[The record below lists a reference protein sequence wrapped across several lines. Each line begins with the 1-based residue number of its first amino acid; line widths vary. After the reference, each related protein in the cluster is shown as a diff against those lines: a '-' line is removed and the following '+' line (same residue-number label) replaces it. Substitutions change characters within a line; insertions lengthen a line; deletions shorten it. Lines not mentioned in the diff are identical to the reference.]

1 MEQFTPYLI
10 LTISAL
16 VFAGFFSGM
25 EIAFVS
31 SNKVKT
37 EIDIKKGGL
46 LSQILNIF
54 YAHRETFISTMLVGQ
69 NIVHVVYGIGIAWLL
84 GRPANPDTGQTAG
97 PLVLWLGENNDFLVL
112 LMQTIISTII
122 VLIMGEFLPKT
133 TFRIN
138 PNRSLRIFAV
148 PLLFLYLIL
157 YPISQFTSWLSMALM
172 KLFGIKNEKKEIGL
186 ISVGELDDY
195 LQENIDKSED
205 ENREVEREVKIFENA
220 LDFSDTRLRDCMIPR
235 NEIVGVDIA
244 ETSREELSQL
254 FTKSGLSKIV
264 VYHDDID
271 NVLGFIQVSE
281 MFKPDV
287 NWKDQIKP
295 VIIAPETM
303 LAKKMMQNL
312 LKEKKSMA
320 IVVDEFGGTAG
331 MVTLE
336 DLVEEIF
343 GDIEDEHDRRKLI
356 ARKTGENTY
365 ELSGR
370 MEIERINEMFDLDLP
385 ESDDYQTIAG
395 YIVNRLEVIPNQ
407 GEKHDIDQFTINIT
421 KKTGA
426 RLELI
431 TLTVNPTNNDNKTTN

>member
-1 MEQFTPYLI
+1 MAPFIPYLV

-16 VFAGFFSGM
+16 VLGGFFSGM

-31 SNKVKT
+31 SNKVKA
-37 EIDIKKGGL
+37 EIDIKKGGMI
-46 LSQILNIF
+46 SQILNIF
-54 YAHRETFISTMLVGQ
+54 YTHRETFISTMLVGN

-84 GRPANPDTGQTAG
+84 KE
-97 PLVLWLGENNDFLVL
+97 PLDKWLGGNDTLVL
-112 LMQTIISTII
+112 LVQTLISTAI
-122 VLIMGEFLPKT
+122 VLIMSEFLPKNI
-133 TFRIN
+133 FRIN

-157 YPISQFTSWLSMALM
+157 YPISQFTSWLSMVLM
-172 KLFGIKNEKKEIGL
+172 KLCGIKNEKKEIRL

-205 ENREVEREVKIFENA
+205 ENREVEREVKLFENA

-235 NEIVGVDIA
+235 NEIVGIDIA
-244 ETSREELSQL
+244 ETSREELSAL
-254 FTKSGLSKIV
+254 FTRSGLSKIV

-331 MVTLE
+331 MVTRN
-336 DLVEEIF
+336 F
-343 GDIEDEHDRRKLI
+343 WRH
-356 ARKTGENTY
+356 
-365 ELSGR
+365 
-370 MEIERINEMFDLDLP
+370 
-385 ESDDYQTIAG
+385 
-395 YIVNRLEVIPNQ
+395 
-407 GEKHDIDQFTINIT
+407 
-421 KKTGA
+421 
-426 RLELI
+426 
-431 TLTVNPTNNDNKTTN
+431 

>member
-1 MEQFTPYLI
+1 MDQFIPYLV
-10 LTISAL
+10 LTIVAL
-16 VFAGFFSGM
+16 VFSAFFSGM
-25 EIAFVS
+25 EIAFIS
-31 SNKVKT
+31 QNKVRA

-46 LSQILNIF
+46 VSQILNIF
-54 YAHRETFISTMLVGQ
+54 YAHRETFISTMLVGN
-69 NIVHVVYGIGIAWLL
+69 NIVNVIYGIGIAWLL
-84 GRPANPDTGQTAG
+84 KS
-97 PLVLWLGENNDFLVL
+97 PLENWLGGNEALVL
-112 LMQTIISTII
+112 LVQTLISTAI
-122 VLIMGEFLPKT
+122 VLVMSEFLPKT
-133 TFRIN
+133 IFRID

-148 PLLFLYLIL
+148 PLLMLYLLL
-157 YPISQFTSWLSMALM
+157 YPISQFTSWLSALLM
-172 KLFGIKNEKKEIGL
+172 RVFGIKNEKKEIRL

-205 ENREVEREVKIFENA
+205 ENREVEREVKLFENA

-244 ETSREELSQL
+244 ETTREELSAL
-254 FTKSGLSKIV
+254 FTRSGLSKLV

-281 MFKPDV
+281 MFRPASV

-295 VIIAPETM
+295 VIMAPETM

-343 GDIEDEHDRRKLI
+343 GDIEDEHDRRKLV
-356 ARKTGENTY
+356 ARRTGDNTY
-365 ELSGR
+365 EFSGR

-407 GEKHDIDQFTINIT
+407 GEEHNIDNFTIHIN

-431 TLTVNPTNNDNKTTN
+431 TLTVNASASQDDNS

>member
-1 MEQFTPYLI
+1 MTSFVEPLIPYLI
-10 LTISAL
+10 LTITAL
-16 VFAGFFSGM
+16 VFSGFFSGM
-25 EIAFVS
+25 EIAFIS
-31 SNKVKT
+31 SNKVKV

-46 LSQILNIF
+46 VSQILNIF

-84 GRPANPDTGQTAG
+84 KE
-97 PLVLWLGENNDFLVL
+97 PLESWLGDNQALVL
-112 LMQTIISTII
+112 LVQTIISTII
-122 VLIMGEFLPKT
+122 VLVMGEFIPKT

-138 PNRSLRIFAV
+138 PNKSLRIFAV
-148 PLLFLYLIL
+148 PLLMLYLIL
-157 YPISQFTSWLSMALM
+157 YPISKFTSWLSMVLM
-172 KLFGIKNEKKEIGL
+172 RLFGIKNEKDEIRL

-195 LQENIDKSED
+195 LQENIDKIED
-205 ENREVEREVKIFENA
+205 ENKEVEREVKLFENA

-244 ETSREELSQL
+244 ETSREELSAL
-254 FTKSGLSKIV
+254 FTRSGLSKLV

-281 MFKPDV
+281 MFKPADV

-295 VIIAPETM
+295 VIVAPETM

-331 MVTLE
+331 MITLE

-343 GDIEDEHDRRKLI
+343 GDIEDEHDRRKLV
-356 ARKTGENTY
+356 ARKTGENSY
-365 ELSGR
+365 EFSGR
-370 MEIERINEMFDLDLP
+370 MEIERINEQFDLDLP

-395 YIVNRLEVIPNQ
+395 YIVNRLEMIPNQ
-407 GEKHDIDQFTINIT
+407 GEEHIIDRFTVAIA
-421 KKTGA
+421 KKNGA

-431 TLTVNPTNNDNKTTN
+431 TLKVNSEPEDEKE

>member
-1 MEQFTPYLI
+1 MIF
-10 LTISAL
+10 SA
-16 VFAGFFSGM
+16 FFSGM

-31 SNKVKT
+31 SNKVKA
-37 EIDIKKGGL
+37 EIDIKKGGIV
-46 LSQILNIF
+46 SQILNIF
-54 YAHRETFISTMLVGQ
+54 YTHRETFISTMLVGN

-84 GRPANPDTGQTAG
+84 KT
-97 PLVLWLGENNDFLVL
+97 PLEEWLGKDNDALILLV
-112 LMQTIISTII
+112 QTIISTAI
-122 VLIMGEFLPKT
+122 VLVMAEFLPKT

-148 PLLFLYLIL
+148 PLLFLYLLL
-157 YPISQFTSWLSMALM
+157 YPISQFISWLSGALM
-172 KLFGIKNEKKEIGL
+172 RLCGIKNEKNEIRL

-244 ETSREELSQL
+244 ETSREELSKL
-254 FTKSGLSKIV
+254 FTRSGLSKIV

-271 NVLGFIQVSE
+271 NVIGFIQVSE

-343 GDIEDEHDRRKLI
+343 GDIEDEHDRRTLV
-356 ARKTGENTY
+356 ARKTGENTD
-365 ELSGR
+365 EFTGR
-370 MEIERINEMFDLDLP
+370 MEIERIN
-385 ESDDYQTIAG
+385 
-395 YIVNRLEVIPNQ
+395 
-407 GEKHDIDQFTINIT
+407 
-421 KKTGA
+421 
-426 RLELI
+426 
-431 TLTVNPTNNDNKTTN
+431 

>member
-1 MEQFTPYLI
+1 
-10 LTISAL
+10 
-16 VFAGFFSGM
+16 M

-46 LSQILNIF
+46 VSQILNIF
-54 YAHRETFISTMLVGQ
+54 YAHRETFISTMLVGN
-69 NIVHVVYGIGIAWLL
+69 NIVHVIYGIGIAWLL
-84 GRPANPDTGQTAG
+84 KT
-97 PLVLWLGENNDFLVL
+97 PLERWLGADNEALILLV
-112 LMQTIISTII
+112 QTIISTAI
-122 VLIMGEFLPKT
+122 VVVMSEFLPKNI
-133 TFRIN
+133 FRIN
-138 PNRSLRIFAV
+138 PNRSLRVFAV
-148 PLLFLYLIL
+148 PLLFLYLLL
-157 YPISQFTSWLSMALM
+157 YPISQFTSWLSSVLM
-172 KLFGIKNEKKEIGL
+172 RLFGIKNEKKEIRL

-205 ENREVEREVKIFENA
+205 ENKEVEREVKIFENA

-254 FTKSGLSKIV
+254 FTKSGLSKLV

-281 MFKPDV
+281 LFKPDV

-407 GEKHDIDQFTINIT
+407 GEEHTIDQFTVNIT
-421 KKTGA
+421 KKSGA

-431 TLTVNPTNNDNKTTN
+431 TLTVNPTNSENNN

>member
-1 MEQFTPYLI
+1 M
-10 LTISAL
+10 TIAAL
-16 VFAGFFSGM
+16 VFSAFFSGM

-31 SNKVKT
+31 SNKVRA

-46 LSQILNIF
+46 ISQILNIF
-54 YAHRETFISTMLVGQ
+54 YAHRETFISTMLVGN
-69 NIVHVVYGIGIAWLL
+69 NIVNVIYGIGIAWLL
-84 GRPANPDTGQTAG
+84 KE
-97 PLVLWLGENNDFLVL
+97 PLEAWIGNDNDALVL
-112 LMQTIISTII
+112 LVQTIISTAI
-122 VLIMGEFLPKT
+122 VLVMSEFLPKT
-133 TFRIN
+133 VFRMN
-138 PNRSLRIFAV
+138 PNRSLPFFAV
-148 PLLFLYLIL
+148 PLLLLYLLL
-157 YPISQFTSWLSMALM
+157 YPISQFTSWLSMVLM
-172 KLFGIKNEKKEIGL
+172 RVFGIKNEKKEIRL

-195 LQENIDKSED
+195 LQETIDKSED
-205 ENREVEREVKIFENA
+205 ENREVEREVKLFENA

-244 ETSREELSQL
+244 ETSREQLIKL
-254 FTKSGLSKIV
+254 FTRSGLSKLV

-271 NVLGFIQVSE
+271 NVIGFIQVSE
-281 MFKPDV
+281 MFKAGV
-287 NWKDQIKP
+287 NWKDKIKP

-331 MVTLE
+331 MITLE

-370 MEIERINEMFDLDLP
+370 LEIERVNELFDLDIP

-395 YIVNRLEVIPNQ
+395 FIVTNLEVIPNQ
-407 GEKHDIDQFTINIT
+407 GEEHTIGNYTIHIN

-431 TLTVNPTNNDNKTTN
+431 TLTVNTPHEEQED

>member
-1 MEQFTPYLI
+1 
-10 LTISAL
+10 
-16 VFAGFFSGM
+16 M

-31 SNKVKT
+31 SNKVKA

-46 LSQILNIF
+46 VSQILNIF
-54 YAHRETFISTMLVGQ
+54 YTHRETFISTMLVGN

-84 GRPANPDTGQTAG
+84 KD
-97 PLVLWLGENNDFLVL
+97 PLDRWLNGNEALVL
-112 LMQTIISTII
+112 LVQTIISTAI
-122 VLIMGEFLPKT
+122 VLVMSEFLPKT

-157 YPISQFTSWLSMALM
+157 YPISQFISWLSTVLM
-172 KLFGIKNEKKEIGL
+172 KLFGIKNEKKEIRL

-244 ETSREELSQL
+244 ETRREELIEL
-254 FTKSGLSKIV
+254 FSRSGLSKLV

-281 MFKPDV
+281 MFKPADV

-343 GDIEDEHDRRKLI
+343 GDIEDEHDRRKLV
-356 ARKTGENTY
+356 ARKTGDNTY
-365 ELSGR
+365 EFSGR

-395 YIVNRLEVIPNQ
+395 YIVNRLEMIPNQ
-407 GEKHDIDQFTINIT
+407 GEEHTIDNYKIRIS
-421 KKTGA
+421 KKNGA

-431 TLTVNPTNNDNKTTN
+431 SLTNNTPIQEKE

>member
-1 MEQFTPYLI
+1 MF
-10 LTISAL
+10 SA
-16 VFAGFFSGM
+16 FFSGM
-25 EIAFVS
+25 EIAFIS
-31 SNKVKT
+31 SNKVKV

-46 LSQILNIF
+46 VSQILNIF

-69 NIVHVVYGIGIAWLL
+69 NIVHVIYGIGIAWLL
-84 GRPANPDTGQTAG
+84 KE
-97 PLVLWLGENNDFLVL
+97 PLESWLGDNEALVL
-112 LMQTIISTII
+112 LVQTIISTLI
-122 VLIMGEFLPKT
+122 VLVMGEFLPKT

-138 PNRSLRIFAV
+138 PNTSLRIFAV
-148 PLLFLYLIL
+148 PLLMLYLIL
-157 YPISQFTSWLSMALM
+157 YPISKFISWLSMVLM
-172 KLFGIKNEKKEIGL
+172 RLFGIKNEKDEIRL

-195 LQENIDKSED
+195 LQETIDKSED
-205 ENREVEREVKIFENA
+205 ENREVEREVKLFENA

-244 ETSREELSQL
+244 ETDRQELVKIFSR
-254 FTKSGLSKIV
+254 SGLSKLV

-271 NVLGFIQVSE
+271 NVIGFIQVSE
-281 MFKPDV
+281 MFKSADV

-343 GDIEDEHDRRKLI
+343 GDIEDEHDRRKLV
-356 ARKTGENTY
+356 ARKTGDNTY
-365 ELSGR
+365 EFSGR
-370 MEIERINEMFDLDLP
+370 MEIERINELFDLDLP
-385 ESDDYQTIAG
+385 ENDDYQTIAG

-407 GEKHDIDQFTINIT
+407 GEEHNIDNFTIKIN
-421 KKTGA
+421 KKNGA

-431 TLTVNPTNNDNKTTN
+431 TVIVNDTASNDND

>member
-16 VFAGFFSGM
+16 VLAGFFSGM

-46 LSQILNIF
+46 VSQILNIF

-84 GRPANPDTGQTAG
+84 KE
-97 PLVLWLGENNDFLVL
+97 PLEGWLGADNEALILLV
-112 LMQTIISTII
+112 QTLISTAI
-122 VLIMGEFLPKT
+122 VLIMGEFIPKM

-138 PNRSLRIFAV
+138 PNRSLKIFAV

-172 KLFGIKNEKKEIGL
+172 KMFGLKNEKKEIRL

-244 ETSREELSQL
+244 DTTREELSQL
-254 FTKSGLSKIV
+254 FTKSGLSKLV

-281 MFKPDV
+281 LFKPDV

-407 GEKHDIDQFTINIT
+407 GEKHNIDQFTVNIT
-421 KKTGA
+421 KKSGA

-431 TLTVNPTNNDNKTTN
+431 TLTVNPNDNDNNN

>member
-1 MEQFTPYLI
+1 LELFTSYLI
-10 LTISAL
+10 LTIAAL
-16 VFAGFFSGM
+16 VFSGFFSGM

-31 SNKVKT
+31 SNKVKA
-37 EIDIKKGGL
+37 EIDIKKGGMI
-46 LSQILNIF
+46 SQILNIF
-54 YAHRETFISTMLVGQ
+54 YANRETFISTLLVGN
-69 NIVHVVYGIGIAWLL
+69 NIVNVVYGIGIAWLL
-84 GRPANPDTGQTAG
+84 KE
-97 PLVLWLGENNDFLVL
+97 PLDAWLGGNEALVL
-112 LMQTIISTII
+112 LVQTIISTAI
-122 VLIMGEFLPKT
+122 VLVMSEFLPKT
-133 TFRIN
+133 IFRIN
-138 PNRSLRIFAV
+138 PNSSLRFFAV
-148 PLLFLYLIL
+148 PLLLLYLIL
-157 YPISQFTSWLSMALM
+157 YPISKFTSWLSMVLM
-172 KLFGIKNEKKEIGL
+172 RLFGIKNEKKEIRL
-186 ISVGELDDY
+186 ISVNELDDY
-195 LQENIDKSED
+195 LQQTIDKTED
-205 ENREVEREVKIFENA
+205 ENREVEREVKLFENA

-235 NEIVGVDIA
+235 NEIVAVDIA
-244 ETSREELSQL
+244 DTSREQLSKL
-254 FTKSGLSKIV
+254 FTRSGLSKLV

-281 MFKPDV
+281 MFKPDI

-303 LAKKMMQNL
+303 LAKKIMQNL

-343 GDIEDEHDRRKLI
+343 GDIEDEHDRRKLV

-370 MEIERINEMFDLDLP
+370 MEIVRINELFDIDLP

-395 YIVNRLEVIPNQ
+395 FIVTNLEVIPNQ
-407 GEKHDIDQFTINIT
+407 GEEHNIDRFTIHIN

-426 RLELI
+426 RIELV
-431 TLTVNPTNNDNKTTN
+431 TLTVNPTAEKEQQ

>member
-1 MEQFTPYLI
+1 M
-10 LTISAL
+10 
-16 VFAGFFSGM
+16 
-25 EIAFVS
+25 
-31 SNKVKT
+31 
-37 EIDIKKGGL
+37 
-46 LSQILNIF
+46 
-54 YAHRETFISTMLVGQ
+54 
-69 NIVHVVYGIGIAWLL
+69 
-84 GRPANPDTGQTAG
+84 
-97 PLVLWLGENNDFLVL
+97 
-112 LMQTIISTII
+112 
-122 VLIMGEFLPKT
+122 
-133 TFRIN
+133 
-138 PNRSLRIFAV
+138 
-148 PLLFLYLIL
+148 
-157 YPISQFTSWLSMALM
+157 
-172 KLFGIKNEKKEIGL
+172 
-186 ISVGELDDY
+186 
-195 LQENIDKSED
+195 
-205 ENREVEREVKIFENA
+205 
-220 LDFSDTRLRDCMIPR
+220 
-235 NEIVGVDIA
+235 GVDIA
-244 ETSREELSQL
+244 ETTREELSQL
-254 FTKSGLSKIV
+254 FTKSGLSKLV

-281 MFKPDV
+281 LFKPDV

-407 GEKHDIDQFTINIT
+407 GEKHNIDQFTVNIT
-421 KKTGA
+421 KKSGA

-431 TLTVNPTNNDNKTTN
+431 TLTVNPNDSDNNN

>member
-1 MEQFTPYLI
+1 MEGLIPYLI
-10 LTISAL
+10 LTITAL
-16 VFAGFFSGM
+16 VFSAFFSGM

-31 SNKVKT
+31 SNKVKA
-37 EIDIKKGGL
+37 EIDIKKGGIV
-46 LSQILNIF
+46 SQILNIF
-54 YAHRETFISTMLVGQ
+54 YTHRETFISTMLVGN
-69 NIVHVVYGIGIAWLL
+69 NIVNVVYGIGIAWLL
-84 GRPANPDTGQTAG
+84 KE
-97 PLVLWLGENNDFLVL
+97 PLESWLGNDNEATVL
-112 LMQTIISTII
+112 LVQTIISTAI
-122 VLIMGEFLPKT
+122 VLVMSEFLPKT
-133 TFRIN
+133 AFRIN
-138 PNRSLRIFAV
+138 PNRSLRLFAV
-148 PLLFLYLIL
+148 PLLFLYLLL
-157 YPISQFTSWLSMALM
+157 YPIAQFTSWLSSALM
-172 KLFGIKNEKKEIGL
+172 RLCGIKNEKKEIRL

-205 ENREVEREVKIFENA
+205 ENREVEREVKLFENA

-244 ETSREELSQL
+244 ETDRQELVKIFSR
-254 FTKSGLSKIV
+254 SGLSKLV

-271 NVLGFIQVSE
+271 NVIGFIQVSE
-281 MFKPDV
+281 MFKSADV

-343 GDIEDEHDRRKLI
+343 GDIEDEHDRRKLV

-365 ELSGR
+365 EFSGR
-370 MEIERINEMFDLDLP
+370 MEIERINELFDLDLP
-385 ESDDYQTIAG
+385 ENDDYQTIAG

-407 GEKHDIDQFTINIT
+407 GEEHNIDNFTIKIN
-421 KKTGA
+421 KKNGA

-431 TLTVNPTNNDNKTTN
+431 TVIVNDTASNDND

>member
-1 MEQFTPYLI
+1 MDQFIPYLV
-10 LTISAL
+10 LTIVAL
-16 VFAGFFSGM
+16 VFSAFFSGM
-25 EIAFVS
+25 EIAFIS
-31 SNKVKT
+31 QNKVRT

-46 LSQILNIF
+46 VSQILNIF
-54 YAHRETFISTMLVGQ
+54 YAHRETFISTMLVGN
-69 NIVHVVYGIGIAWLL
+69 NIVNVIYGIGIAWLL
-84 GRPANPDTGQTAG
+84 KS
-97 PLVLWLGENNDFLVL
+97 PLENWLGGNEALVL
-112 LMQTIISTII
+112 LVQTLISTAI
-122 VLIMGEFLPKT
+122 VLVMSEFLPKT
-133 TFRIN
+133 IFRID

-148 PLLFLYLIL
+148 PLLMLYLLL
-157 YPISQFTSWLSMALM
+157 YPISQFTSWLSALLM
-172 KLFGIKNEKKEIGL
+172 RVFGIKNEKKEIRL

-205 ENREVEREVKIFENA
+205 ENREVEREVKLFENA

-244 ETSREELSQL
+244 ETTREELSAL
-254 FTKSGLSKIV
+254 FTRSGLSKLV

-281 MFKPDV
+281 MFRPASV

-295 VIIAPETM
+295 VIMAPETM

-343 GDIEDEHDRRKLI
+343 GDIEDEHDRRKLV
-356 ARKTGENTY
+356 ARRTGDNTY
-365 ELSGR
+365 EFSGR

-407 GEKHDIDQFTINIT
+407 GEEHNIDNFTIHIN

-431 TLTVNPTNNDNKTTN
+431 TLTVNASASQEDNS

>member
-1 MEQFTPYLI
+1 MRLC
-10 LTISAL
+10 
-16 VFAGFFSGM
+16 
-25 EIAFVS
+25 
-31 SNKVKT
+31 
-37 EIDIKKGGL
+37 
-46 LSQILNIF
+46 
-54 YAHRETFISTMLVGQ
+54 
-69 NIVHVVYGIGIAWLL
+69 
-84 GRPANPDTGQTAG
+84 
-97 PLVLWLGENNDFLVL
+97 
-112 LMQTIISTII
+112 
-122 VLIMGEFLPKT
+122 
-133 TFRIN
+133 
-138 PNRSLRIFAV
+138 
-148 PLLFLYLIL
+148 
-157 YPISQFTSWLSMALM
+157 
-172 KLFGIKNEKKEIGL
+172 GIKNEKNEIRL

-244 ETSREELSQL
+244 ETSREELSKL
-254 FTKSGLSKIV
+254 FTRSGLSKIV

-271 NVLGFIQVSE
+271 NVIGFIQVSE

-343 GDIEDEHDRRKLI
+343 GDIEDEHDRRKLV

-365 ELSGR
+365 EFSGR
-370 MEIERINEMFDLDLP
+370 MEIERINELFDLDLP
-385 ESDDYQTIAG
+385 ENDDYQTLAG
-395 YIVNRLEVIPNQ
+395 FIVNNLEVIPNQ
-407 GEKHDIDQFTINIT
+407 GEEHTIDNFTVHIN

-431 TLTVNPTNNDNKTTN
+431 TVTVNSKSNNEEQES

>member
-1 MEQFTPYLI
+1 M
-10 LTISAL
+10 
-16 VFAGFFSGM
+16 
-25 EIAFVS
+25 
-31 SNKVKT
+31 
-37 EIDIKKGGL
+37 
-46 LSQILNIF
+46 SQILNIF

-84 GRPANPDTGQTAG
+84 KE
-97 PLVLWLGENNDFLVL
+97 PLESWLGDNQALVL
-112 LMQTIISTII
+112 LVQTIISTII
-122 VLIMGEFLPKT
+122 VLVMGEFLPKT

-138 PNRSLRIFAV
+138 PNKSLRIFAV
-148 PLLFLYLIL
+148 PLLMLYLIL
-157 YPISQFTSWLSMALM
+157 YPISKFTSWLSMVLM
-172 KLFGIKNEKKEIGL
+172 RLFGIKNEKDEIRL

-195 LQENIDKSED
+195 LQENIDKIED
-205 ENREVEREVKIFENA
+205 ENKEVEREVKLFENA

-244 ETSREELSQL
+244 ETSREELSAL
-254 FTKSGLSKIV
+254 FTRSGLSKLV

-281 MFKPDV
+281 MFKPADV

-295 VIIAPETM
+295 VIVAPETM

-331 MVTLE
+331 MITLE

-343 GDIEDEHDRRKLI
+343 GDIEDEHDRRKLV
-356 ARKTGENTY
+356 ARKTGENSY
-365 ELSGR
+365 EFSGR
-370 MEIERINEMFDLDLP
+370 MEIERINEQFDLDLP

-395 YIVNRLEVIPNQ
+395 YIVNRLEMIPNQ
-407 GEKHDIDQFTINIT
+407 GEEHTIDRFTVAIA
-421 KKTGA
+421 KKNGA

-431 TLTVNPTNNDNKTTN
+431 TLKVNSEPEDEKE

>member
-1 MEQFTPYLI
+1 MSLFVPYLI

-16 VFAGFFSGM
+16 VLSGFFSGM

-31 SNKVKT
+31 SNKVKA

-54 YAHRETFISTMLVGQ
+54 YAHRETFISTMLVGN
-69 NIVHVVYGIGIAWLL
+69 NIVNVIYGIGIAWLL
-84 GRPANPDTGQTAG
+84 KE
-97 PLVLWLGENNDFLVL
+97 PLEAWIGKDNDALILLV
-112 LMQTIISTII
+112 QTIISTAI
-122 VLIMGEFLPKT
+122 VLVMSEFLPKT
-133 TFRIN
+133 AFRIN
-138 PNRSLRIFAV
+138 PNRSLRFFAV
-148 PLLFLYLIL
+148 PLLFLYLLL
-157 YPISQFTSWLSMALM
+157 YPISQFTSWLSGLLM
-172 KLFGIKNEKKEIGL
+172 RLFGIKNEKKEIRL

-254 FTKSGLSKIV
+254 FTKSGLSKLV

-271 NVLGFIQVSE
+271 NVIGFIQVSE
-281 MFKPDV
+281 MFKPNV

-343 GDIEDEHDRRKLI
+343 GDIEDEHDRRKLV
-356 ARKTGENTY
+356 ARKTGDNSY
-365 ELSGR
+365 EFSGR
-370 MEIERINEMFDLDLP
+370 MEIERINELFDLDLP

-407 GEKHDIDQFTINIT
+407 GEKHVIDNYTIHIN

-431 TLTVNPTNNDNKTTN
+431 SLTVNQNQDDDKKED

>member
-1 MEQFTPYLI
+1 MDQLIPYLT

-16 VFAGFFSGM
+16 VLSGFFSGM
-25 EIAFVS
+25 EIAFIS
-31 SNKVKT
+31 SNKVKA
-37 EIDIKKGGL
+37 EIDISKGGL
-46 LSQILNIF
+46 VSQILNIF
-54 YAHRETFISTMLVGQ
+54 YTHRETFISTMLVGQ
-69 NIVHVVYGIGIAWLL
+69 NIVHVIYGIGIAWLL
-84 GRPANPDTGQTAG
+84 KA
-97 PLVLWLGENNDFLVL
+97 PLEGWLGDNEALILLV
-112 LMQTIISTII
+112 QTIISTAI
-122 VLIMGEFLPKT
+122 VLVMGEFVPKT

-138 PNRSLRIFAV
+138 PNKSLRIFAV
-148 PLLFLYLIL
+148 PLLMLYLLL
-157 YPISQFTSWLSMALM
+157 YPISMFTSWLSTVLM
-172 KLFGIKNEKKEIGL
+172 RIFGIKNEKKEIRL
-186 ISVGELDDY
+186 ISMGELDDY
-195 LQENIDKSED
+195 LQENIDKIED
-205 ENREVEREVKIFENA
+205 ENKEVEREVKLFENA

-244 ETSREELSQL
+244 ETSREQLIDL
-254 FTKSGLSKIV
+254 FTRSGLSKLV

-281 MFKPDV
+281 MFKPSDV

-343 GDIEDEHDRRKLI
+343 GDIEDEHDRRKLV
-356 ARKTGENTY
+356 ARKTGDNSY
-365 ELSGR
+365 EFSGR

-395 YIVNRLEVIPNQ
+395 YIVNRIEMIPNQ
-407 GEKHDIDQFTINIT
+407 GEEHIIDNYTIRIN
-421 KKTGA
+421 KKNGA

-431 TLTVNPTNNDNKTTN
+431 SLTVNTPQQEKE

>member
-1 MEQFTPYLI
+1 MEGLIPYLI
-10 LTISAL
+10 LTITAL
-16 VFAGFFSGM
+16 VFSAFFSGM

-31 SNKVKT
+31 SNKVKA
-37 EIDIKKGGL
+37 EIDIKKGGFV
-46 LSQILNIF
+46 SQILNIF
-54 YAHRETFISTMLVGQ
+54 YAHRETFISTLLVGN
-69 NIVHVVYGIGIAWLL
+69 NIVNVVYGIGIAWLL
-84 GRPANPDTGQTAG
+84 KE
-97 PLVLWLGENNDFLVL
+97 PLEAWLGKDNEATVL
-112 LMQTIISTII
+112 LVQTIISTAI
-122 VLIMGEFLPKT
+122 VLVMSEFLPKT
-133 TFRIN
+133 AFRIN
-138 PNRSLRIFAV
+138 PNRSLRLFAV
-148 PLLFLYLIL
+148 PLLFLYLLL
-157 YPISQFTSWLSMALM
+157 YPIAQFTSWLSSALM
-172 KLFGIKNEKKEIGL
+172 RLFGIKNEKKEIRL

-205 ENREVEREVKIFENA
+205 ENREVEREVKLFENA

-244 ETSREELSQL
+244 ETSREELSDI
-254 FTKSGLSKIV
+254 FTRSGLSKLV

-343 GDIEDEHDRRKLI
+343 GDIEDEHDRRKLV

-365 ELSGR
+365 EFSGR
-370 MEIERINEMFDLDLP
+370 MEIERINELFDLDLP

-407 GEKHDIDQFTINIT
+407 GEEHNIDNFTIKIN
-421 KKTGA
+421 KKNGA

-431 TLTVNPTNNDNKTTN
+431 TVIVNDTASNDND

>member
-1 MEQFTPYLI
+1 M
-10 LTISAL
+10 TIAAL
-16 VFAGFFSGM
+16 VFSAFFSGM

-31 SNKVKT
+31 SNKVRA

-46 LSQILNIF
+46 ISQILNIF
-54 YAHRETFISTMLVGQ
+54 YAHRETFISTMLVGN
-69 NIVHVVYGIGIAWLL
+69 NIVNVIYGIGIAWLL
-84 GRPANPDTGQTAG
+84 KE
-97 PLVLWLGENNDFLVL
+97 PLEAWIGNDNDALVL
-112 LMQTIISTII
+112 LVQTIISTAI
-122 VLIMGEFLPKT
+122 VLVMSEFLPKT
-133 TFRIN
+133 VFRMN
-138 PNRSLRIFAV
+138 PNRSLRFFAV
-148 PLLFLYLIL
+148 PLLLLYLLL
-157 YPISQFTSWLSMALM
+157 YPISQFTSWLSMVLM
-172 KLFGIKNEKKEIGL
+172 RVFVIKNEKKEIRL

-195 LQENIDKSED
+195 LQETIDKSED
-205 ENREVEREVKIFENA
+205 ENREVEREVKLFENA
-220 LDFSDTRLRDCMIPR
+220 LDFSDSRLRDCMIPR

-244 ETSREELSQL
+244 ETSREQLIKL
-254 FTKSGLSKIV
+254 FTRSGLSKLV

-271 NVLGFIQVSE
+271 NVIGFIQVSE
-281 MFKPDV
+281 MFKAGV
-287 NWKDQIKP
+287 NWKDKIKP

-331 MVTLE
+331 MITLE

-370 MEIERINEMFDLDLP
+370 LEIERVNELFDLDIP

-395 YIVNRLEVIPNQ
+395 FIVTNLEVIPNQ
-407 GEKHDIDQFTINIT
+407 GEEHTIGNYTIHIN

-431 TLTVNPTNNDNKTTN
+431 TLTVNTPLEEQED

>member
-1 MEQFTPYLI
+1 MELFTSYLI
-10 LTISAL
+10 LTIAAL
-16 VFAGFFSGM
+16 VFSAFFSGM

-31 SNKVKT
+31 SNKVRA

-46 LSQILNIF
+46 TSQILNIF
-54 YAHRETFISTMLVGQ
+54 YAHRETFISTMLVGN
-69 NIVHVVYGIGIAWLL
+69 NIVNVIYGIGIAWLL
-84 GRPANPDTGQTAG
+84 KE
-97 PLVLWLGENNDFLVL
+97 PLEAWIGNDNDALVL
-112 LMQTIISTII
+112 LVQTIISTAI
-122 VLIMGEFLPKT
+122 VLVMSEFLPKT
-133 TFRIN
+133 VFRMN
-138 PNRSLRIFAV
+138 PNRSLRFFAV
-148 PLLFLYLIL
+148 PLLLLYLLL
-157 YPISQFTSWLSMALM
+157 YPISQFTSWLSMVLM
-172 KLFGIKNEKKEIGL
+172 RVFGIKNEKKEIRL

-195 LQENIDKSED
+195 LQETIDKSED
-205 ENREVEREVKIFENA
+205 ENREVEREVKLFENA

-244 ETSREELSQL
+244 ETSREQLIKL
-254 FTKSGLSKIV
+254 FTRSGLSKLV

-271 NVLGFIQVSE
+271 NVIGFIQVSE
-281 MFKPDV
+281 MFKAGV
-287 NWKDQIKP
+287 NWKDKIKP

-331 MVTLE
+331 MITLE

-370 MEIERINEMFDLDLP
+370 LEIERVNELFDLDIP

-395 YIVNRLEVIPNQ
+395 FIVTNLEVIPNQ
-407 GEKHDIDQFTINIT
+407 GEEHTIGNYTIHIN

-431 TLTVNPTNNDNKTTN
+431 TLTVNTPLEEQED

>member
-1 MEQFTPYLI
+1 MEPFLPYII

-16 VFAGFFSGM
+16 VLSGFFSGM

-37 EIDIKKGGL
+37 EIDIKKGGMV
-46 LSQILNIF
+46 SQILNIF
-54 YAHRETFISTMLVGQ
+54 YTHRENFISTMLVGQ

-84 GRPANPDTGQTAG
+84 KK
-97 PLVLWLGENNDFLVL
+97 PLEGWFGEENEALVL
-112 LMQTIISTII
+112 LVQTIISTAI
-122 VLIMGEFLPKT
+122 VLVMGEFIPKT
-133 TFRIN
+133 AFRIN

-157 YPISQFTSWLSMALM
+157 YPISQFTTWLSSALM
-172 KLFGIKNEKKEIGL
+172 RLLGIKSEKKEIGL

-205 ENREVEREVKIFENA
+205 ENREVEREVKLFENA

-235 NEIVGVDIA
+235 NEIVGVDIS

-254 FTKSGLSKIV
+254 FTRSGLSKLV

-343 GDIEDEHDRRKLI
+343 GDIEDEHDRRKLV
-356 ARKTGENTY
+356 ARKTGDNTY

-407 GEKHDIDQFTINIT
+407 GEQHIIDQYKVTIN

-426 RLELI
+426 RLELV
-431 TLTVNPTNNDNKTTN
+431 TLTLNPTENNDEK

>member
-1 MEQFTPYLI
+1 MDQFIPYLV
-10 LTISAL
+10 LTIVAL
-16 VFAGFFSGM
+16 VFSAFFSGM
-25 EIAFVS
+25 EIAFIS
-31 SNKVKT
+31 QNKVRA

-46 LSQILNIF
+46 VSQILNIF
-54 YAHRETFISTMLVGQ
+54 YAHRETFISTMLVGN
-69 NIVHVVYGIGIAWLL
+69 NIVNVIYGIGIAWLL
-84 GRPANPDTGQTAG
+84 KS
-97 PLVLWLGENNDFLVL
+97 PLENWLGGNEALVL
-112 LMQTIISTII
+112 LVQTLISTAI
-122 VLIMGEFLPKT
+122 VLVMSEFLPKT
-133 TFRIN
+133 IFRID

-148 PLLFLYLIL
+148 PLLMLYLLL
-157 YPISQFTSWLSMALM
+157 YPISQFTSWLSALLM
-172 KLFGIKNEKKEIGL
+172 RVFGIKNEKKEIRL

-205 ENREVEREVKIFENA
+205 ENREVEREVKLFENA
-220 LDFSDTRLRDCMIPR
+220 LDFCDTRLRDCMIPR

-244 ETSREELSQL
+244 ETTREELSAL
-254 FTKSGLSKIV
+254 FTRSGLSKLV

-281 MFKPDV
+281 MFRPASV

-295 VIIAPETM
+295 VIMAPETM

-343 GDIEDEHDRRKLI
+343 GDIEDEHDRRKLV
-356 ARKTGENTY
+356 ARRTGDNTY
-365 ELSGR
+365 EFSGR

-407 GEKHDIDQFTINIT
+407 GEEHNIDNFTIHIN

-431 TLTVNPTNNDNKTTN
+431 TLTVNASASQEDNS

>member
-235 NEIVGVDIA
+235 NEIVGIDIA

-431 TLTVNPTNNDNKTTN
+431 TLTVNPTNNDNKATN

>member
-16 VFAGFFSGM
+16 VLSGFFSGM

-31 SNKVKT
+31 SNKVKA

-46 LSQILNIF
+46 VSQILNIF
-54 YAHRETFISTMLVGQ
+54 YAHRETFISTMLVGN
-69 NIVHVVYGIGIAWLL
+69 NIVNVVYGIGIAWLL
-84 GRPANPDTGQTAG
+84 KG
-97 PLVLWLGENNDFLVL
+97 PLEQWLGADNDALVL
-112 LMQTIISTII
+112 LVQTIISTAI
-122 VLIMGEFLPKT
+122 VLVMSEFLPKT
-133 TFRIN
+133 MFRIN
-138 PNRSLRIFAV
+138 PNRSLRFFAV
-148 PLLFLYLIL
+148 PLLFLYLLL
-157 YPISQFTSWLSMALM
+157 YPISQFTSWLSAILM
-172 KLFGIKNEKKEIGL
+172 RLFGIKNEKKEIRL

-244 ETSREELSQL
+244 ETSRQELSQL
-254 FTKSGLSKIV
+254 FTKSGLSKLV

-281 MFKPDV
+281 LFKPDV

-312 LKEKKSMA
+312 LKEKKSLA

-407 GEKHDIDQFTINIT
+407 GEQHTIDQFTVTIT
-421 KKTGA
+421 KKSGA

-431 TLTVNPTNNDNKTTN
+431 TLTVNPTDNDNNN

>member
-1 MEQFTPYLI
+1 MEPLIPYLI
-10 LTISAL
+10 LTITAL
-16 VFAGFFSGM
+16 VFSGFFSGM
-25 EIAFVS
+25 EIAFIS
-31 SNKVKT
+31 SNKVKV

-46 LSQILNIF
+46 VSQILNIF

-84 GRPANPDTGQTAG
+84 KE
-97 PLVLWLGENNDFLVL
+97 PLESWLGDNQALVL
-112 LMQTIISTII
+112 LVQTIISTII
-122 VLIMGEFLPKT
+122 VLVMGEFIPKT

-138 PNRSLRIFAV
+138 PNKSLRIFAV
-148 PLLFLYLIL
+148 PLLMLYLIL
-157 YPISQFTSWLSMALM
+157 YPISKFTSWLSMVLM
-172 KLFGIKNEKKEIGL
+172 RLFGIKNEKDEIRL

-195 LQENIDKSED
+195 LQENIDKIED
-205 ENREVEREVKIFENA
+205 ENKEVEREVKLFENA

-244 ETSREELSQL
+244 ETSREELSAL
-254 FTKSGLSKIV
+254 FTRSGLSKLV

-281 MFKPDV
+281 MFKPADV

-295 VIIAPETM
+295 VIVAPETM

-331 MVTLE
+331 MITLE

-343 GDIEDEHDRRKLI
+343 GDIEDEHDRRKLV
-356 ARKTGENTY
+356 ARKTGENSY
-365 ELSGR
+365 EFSGR
-370 MEIERINEMFDLDLP
+370 MEIERINEQFHLDLP

-395 YIVNRLEVIPNQ
+395 YVVNRLEMIPNQ
-407 GEKHDIDQFTINIT
+407 GEEHIIDRFTVSIA
-421 KKTGA
+421 KKNGA

-431 TLTVNPTNNDNKTTN
+431 TLKVNSEPEDEKE

>member
-1 MEQFTPYLI
+1 
-10 LTISAL
+10 
-16 VFAGFFSGM
+16 M

-46 LSQILNIF
+46 VSQILNIF
-54 YAHRETFISTMLVGQ
+54 YAHRETFISTMLVGN
-69 NIVHVVYGIGIAWLL
+69 NIVHVIYGIGIAWLL
-84 GRPANPDTGQTAG
+84 KT
-97 PLVLWLGENNDFLVL
+97 PLERWLGADNEALILLV
-112 LMQTIISTII
+112 QTLISTAI
-122 VLIMGEFLPKT
+122 VVVMSEFLPKNI
-133 TFRIN
+133 FRIN
-138 PNRSLRIFAV
+138 PNRSLRVFAV
-148 PLLFLYLIL
+148 PLLFLYLLL
-157 YPISQFTSWLSMALM
+157 YPISQFTSWLSSVLM
-172 KLFGIKNEKKEIGL
+172 RLFGIKNEKKEIRL

-205 ENREVEREVKIFENA
+205 ENKEVEREVKIFENA

-254 FTKSGLSKIV
+254 FTKSGLSKLV

-281 MFKPDV
+281 LFKPDV

-407 GEKHDIDQFTINIT
+407 GEEHTIDQFTVNIT
-421 KKTGA
+421 KKSGA

-431 TLTVNPTNNDNKTTN
+431 TLTVNPTDSENNN

>member
-1 MEQFTPYLI
+1 MDQFIPYLV
-10 LTISAL
+10 LTIVAL
-16 VFAGFFSGM
+16 VFSAFFSGM
-25 EIAFVS
+25 EIAFIS
-31 SNKVKT
+31 QNKVRA

-46 LSQILNIF
+46 VSQILNIF
-54 YAHRETFISTMLVGQ
+54 YAHRETFISTMLVGN
-69 NIVHVVYGIGIAWLL
+69 NIVNVIYGIGITWLL
-84 GRPANPDTGQTAG
+84 KS
-97 PLVLWLGENNDFLVL
+97 PLENWLGGNEALVL
-112 LMQTIISTII
+112 LVQTLISTAI
-122 VLIMGEFLPKT
+122 VLVMSEFLPKT
-133 TFRIN
+133 IFRID

-148 PLLFLYLIL
+148 PLLMLYLLL
-157 YPISQFTSWLSMALM
+157 YPISQFTSWLSALLM
-172 KLFGIKNEKKEIGL
+172 RVFGIKNEKKEIRL

-205 ENREVEREVKIFENA
+205 ENREVEREVKLFENA

-244 ETSREELSQL
+244 ETTREELSAL
-254 FTKSGLSKIV
+254 FTRSGLSKLV

-281 MFKPDV
+281 MFRPASV

-295 VIIAPETM
+295 VIMAPETM

-343 GDIEDEHDRRKLI
+343 GDIEDEHDRRKLV
-356 ARKTGENTY
+356 ARRTGDNTY
-365 ELSGR
+365 EFSGR

-407 GEKHDIDQFTINIT
+407 GEEHNIDNFTIHIN

-431 TLTVNPTNNDNKTTN
+431 TLTVNASASQEDNS

>member
-1 MEQFTPYLI
+1 MIPYII
-10 LTISAL
+10 LTAAAL
-16 VFAGFFSGM
+16 VLGGFFSGM

-31 SNKVKT
+31 SNKVKA
-37 EIDIKKGGL
+37 EIDIKKGGIV
-46 LSQILNIF
+46 SQILNIF
-54 YAHRETFISTMLVGQ
+54 YTHRETFISTMLVGN

-84 GRPANPDTGQTAG
+84 KT
-97 PLVLWLGENNDFLVL
+97 PLEEWLGKDNDALILLV
-112 LMQTIISTII
+112 QTIISTAI
-122 VLIMGEFLPKT
+122 VLVMAEFLPKT

-148 PLLFLYLIL
+148 PLLFLYLLL
-157 YPISQFTSWLSMALM
+157 YPISQFISWLSGALM
-172 KLFGIKNEKKEIGL
+172 RLCGIKNEKNEIRL

-244 ETSREELSQL
+244 ETSREELSKL
-254 FTKSGLSKIV
+254 FTRSGLSKIV

-271 NVLGFIQVSE
+271 NVIGFIQVSE

-343 GDIEDEHDRRKLI
+343 GDIEDEHDRRKLV
-356 ARKTGENTY
+356 ARKTDENTY
-365 ELSGR
+365 EFSGR
-370 MEIERINEMFDLDLP
+370 MEIERINELFDLDLP
-385 ESDDYQTIAG
+385 ENDDYQTLAG
-395 YIVNRLEVIPNQ
+395 FIVNNLEVIPNQ
-407 GEKHDIDQFTINIT
+407 GEEHTIDNFTVHIN

-431 TLTVNPTNNDNKTTN
+431 TVTVNSKSNNEEQES

>member
-1 MEQFTPYLI
+1 MDEIVPYLI
-10 LTISAL
+10 LTIIAL
-16 VFAGFFSGM
+16 VFSGFFSGM

-31 SNKVKT
+31 QNKVKA

-46 LSQILNIF
+46 VSQILSIF

-84 GRPANPDTGQTAG
+84 GRSADPATGQTAG
-97 PLVLWLGENNDFLVL
+97 PLVQWLGENNEFLVL
-112 LMQTIISTII
+112 LLQTIISTAI
-122 VLIMGEFLPKT
+122 VLIMGEFLPKA

-157 YPISQFTSWLSMALM
+157 YPISQFTSWLSSIIMR
-172 KLFGIKNEKKEIGL
+172 LFGVKNEKNEIRL

-195 LQENIDKSED
+195 LQENIDKSEN
-205 ENREVEREVKIFENA
+205 ENKEVEREVKLFENA

-244 ETSREELSQL
+244 ETSREELSKL
-254 FTKSGLSKIV
+254 FTRSGLSKLV

-287 NWKDQIKP
+287 NWKDKIKP

-370 MEIERINEMFDLDLP
+370 MEIERINEMFDIDLP

-407 GEKHDIDQFTINIT
+407 GEEHTIDQFNVKIT
-421 KKTGA
+421 KKSGA

-431 TLTVNPTNNDNKTTN
+431 TLTVNSTENDNND

>member
-1 MEQFTPYLI
+1 MEPLIPYLV
-10 LTISAL
+10 LTIAAL
-16 VFAGFFSGM
+16 VFSAFFSGM

-31 SNKVKT
+31 SNKVKA

-46 LSQILNIF
+46 VSQILNIF
-54 YAHRETFISTMLVGQ
+54 YAHRETFISTMLVGN
-69 NIVHVVYGIGIAWLL
+69 NIVNVVYGIGIAWLL
-84 GRPANPDTGQTAG
+84 SA
-97 PLVLWLGENNDFLVL
+97 PLHKWLNGNEAMVL
-112 LMQTIISTII
+112 LMQTIISTLI
-122 VLIMGEFLPKT
+122 VLIMSEFLPKT
-133 TFRIN
+133 VFRIN
-138 PNRSLRIFAV
+138 PNRSMRIFAV
-148 PLLFLYLIL
+148 PLLMLYLIL
-157 YPISQFTSWLSMALM
+157 YPISKFTSWMSMVLM
-172 KLFGIKNEKKEIGL
+172 RLFGIKNEKDEIRL

-244 ETSREELSQL
+244 ETSREQLSDL
-254 FTKSGLSKIV
+254 FTRSGLSKLV

-271 NVLGFIQVSE
+271 NVIGFIQVSE
-281 MFKPDV
+281 MFKPAHV

-356 ARKTGENTY
+356 ARKTGDNTY

-370 MEIERINEMFDLDLP
+370 MEIERINEQFDLDLP

-395 YIVNRLEVIPNQ
+395 YIVNRLEMIPNQ
-407 GEKHDIDQFTINIT
+407 GENHDIDNYTVTIN
-421 KKTGA
+421 KKNGA

-431 TLTVNPTNNDNKTTN
+431 TLTVNHNQEEKS

>member
-1 MEQFTPYLI
+1 MSLFVPYLI

-16 VFAGFFSGM
+16 VLSGFFSGM

-31 SNKVKT
+31 SNKVKA

-54 YAHRETFISTMLVGQ
+54 YAHRETFISTMLVGN
-69 NIVHVVYGIGIAWLL
+69 NIVNVIYGIGIAWLL
-84 GRPANPDTGQTAG
+84 KE
-97 PLVLWLGENNDFLVL
+97 PLEAWIGKDNDALILLV
-112 LMQTIISTII
+112 QTIISTAI
-122 VLIMGEFLPKT
+122 VLVMSEFLPKT
-133 TFRIN
+133 AFRIN
-138 PNRSLRIFAV
+138 PNRSLRFFAV
-148 PLLFLYLIL
+148 PLLFLYLLL
-157 YPISQFTSWLSMALM
+157 YPISQFTSWLSGLLM
-172 KLFGIKNEKKEIGL
+172 RLFGIKNEKKEIRL

-254 FTKSGLSKIV
+254 FTKSGLSKLV

-271 NVLGFIQVSE
+271 NVIGFIQVSE
-281 MFKPDV
+281 MFKPNV

-343 GDIEDEHDRRKLI
+343 GDIEDEHDRRKLV
-356 ARKTGENTY
+356 ARKTGDNSY
-365 ELSGR
+365 EFSGR
-370 MEIERINEMFDLDLP
+370 MEIERINELFDLDLP

-407 GEKHDIDQFTINIT
+407 GEKHVIDNYTIHIN

-431 TLTVNPTNNDNKTTN
+431 SLPVNQNQEDNKKED

>member
-1 MEQFTPYLI
+1 MEQLTPYLI
-10 LTISAL
+10 LTITAL

-46 LSQILNIF
+46 VSQILNIF
-54 YAHRETFISTMLVGQ
+54 YAHRETFISTMLVGN

-84 GRPANPDTGQTAG
+84 KE
-97 PLVLWLGENNDFLVL
+97 PLDKWLGGNEALVL
-112 LMQTIISTII
+112 LVQTVISTAI
-122 VLIMGEFLPKT
+122 VLVMSEFLPKT
-133 TFRIN
+133 MFRVN
-138 PNRSLRIFAV
+138 PNRSLRVFAV
-148 PLLFLYLIL
+148 PLLFLYLLL
-157 YPISQFTSWLSMALM
+157 YPISQFTSWLSSILM
-172 KLFGIKNEKKEIGL
+172 RLFGIKNEKKEIRL

-205 ENREVEREVKIFENA
+205 ENKEVEREVKIFENA

-254 FTKSGLSKIV
+254 FTKSGLSKLV

-281 MFKPDV
+281 LFKPDV

-407 GEKHDIDQFTINIT
+407 GEEHTIDQFTVTIN
-421 KKTGA
+421 KKSGA
-426 RLELI
+426 RLELV
-431 TLTVNPTNNDNKTTN
+431 TLKVNETDNDNNN